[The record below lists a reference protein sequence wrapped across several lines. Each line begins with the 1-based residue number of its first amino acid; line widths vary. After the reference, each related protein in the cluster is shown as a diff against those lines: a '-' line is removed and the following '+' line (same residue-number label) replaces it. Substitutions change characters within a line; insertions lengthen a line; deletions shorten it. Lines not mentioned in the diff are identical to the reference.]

1 MTLLQFAERL
11 PDRQVAD
18 AVRRRIDWKYLLGL
32 ELTDP
37 GFDASVL
44 TEFRARLVDHEA
56 ASRQF
61 DRLLE
66 QFQSAGL
73 LKAGGRQ
80 RTDSTPVLGAIR
92 AINRL
97 ALVGET
103 MRASLNALAV
113 VEPPW
118 LLGVSALEWF
128 ERYGPRFEHY
138 RLPGSKATQEALTE
152 QIGAD
157 GEQLLQAIYHVD
169 APGYLTNIPAVEVL
183 RQVWIQN
190 YLPQAASG

>member
-103 MRASLNALAV
+103 MRAALNALAV
-113 VEPPW
+113 VEPQW
-118 LLGVSALEWF
+118 LSSVSPPHWF
-128 ERYGPRFEHY
+128 ERYGPHFEHEACQ
-138 RLPGSKATQEALTE
+138 KAKPNNKCRQNRSASMATTCCKRFTLRMPRVLSENTGRGNL
-152 QIGAD
+152 
-157 GEQLLQAIYHVD
+157 
-169 APGYLTNIPAVEVL
+169 APGLDTKL
-183 RQVWIQN
+183 F
-190 YLPQAASG
+190 ASG